1 MAKYNGM
8 GWHFQSIRHSN
19 ARKYG
24 KAGGKY
30 KNQYELTTTKNQ
42 MDMPYPL
49 FANNKLEAKKYAESK
64 LRKGEKIISIER
76 SYKPS
81 KKHFGGY
88 TPNYIRGGLADG
100 VNPNR
105 LNQEELQKGVSVELE
120 HTNNPVIAREIA
132 TDHLVENP
140 KYYDKLEKIEA
151 KPKPINVKIPKHQV
165 MRDKNQLE
173 KDLQSQINKTT
184 DVDEKK
190 RLEKMYRELRQA
202 DSHNKF
208 KRFIDEYG
216 YALSTIGLA
225 LPFYLT
231 TPLIIAGVVLGASV
245 TGELPSDITT
255 LAKLGTPSVGFVIST
270 EAVKHSIRTIKAI
283 KKREREIII
292 EKTKELREN
301 TSLPEKEIKTISKRI
316 AQQELSKTT
325 LTHELV

>member
-1 MAKYNGM
+1 MTKYSGQ
-8 GWHFQSIRHSN
+8 GWHFQHTRHSN

-24 KAGGKY
+24 RAGGSYAKSRVEVVQADVPDRWFVF
-30 KNQYELTTTKNQ
+30 KDEECQDAFNTEAK
-42 MDMPYPL
+42 
-49 FANNKLEAKKYAESK
+49 AKKYAREI
-64 LRKGEKIISIER
+64 RKAE
-76 SYKPS
+76 